1 MDVAKKDT
9 TSYKVMSLVTK
20 TVLLGIL
27 GLALYL
33 IVTNIKSI
41 LLLVLA
47 LIGIVLI
54 GAVVIKI
61 AYFFFSILL
70 LLAGIVAFLS
80 LTGWVIHWFG

>member
-9 TSYKVMSLVTK
+9 TSYKVMSLVIK
-20 TVLLGIL
+20 AVLLGIL
-27 GLALYL
+27 ALALYL

-41 LLLVLA
+41 LLLVIA
-47 LIGIVLI
+47 LIGIILI

-61 AYFFFSILL
+61 AYFLFSILL
-70 LLAGIVAFLS
+70 LLTGIVAFLS

>member
-9 TSYKVMSLVTK
+9 TSNKVMSLIMK
-20 TVLLGIL
+20 TVLLGLL

-41 LLLVLA
+41 LLIILA
-47 LIGIVLI
+47 LVGIVLV
-54 GAVVIKI
+54 GTVVIKI
-61 AYFFFSILL
+61 AYFLFSILL
-70 LLAGIVAFLS
+70 LLAGIVVFLS